1 MTRYRSSGGA
11 EYAAFTE
18 QCEAFQLAG
27 PGQRGRPDI
36 GSGFGFGFDIGF
48 GFGFGFGSPDA
59 AGTPEVCLSGL

>member
-36 GSGFGFGFDIGF
+36 DIGF
-48 GFGFGFGSPDA
+48 AIGFGFGFGSPDA

>member
-36 GSGFGFGFDIGF
+36 GSGSGFGFGFDIGI
-48 GFGFGFGSPDA
+48 GIGSPDA

>member
-36 GSGFGFGFDIGF
+36 GFGSGS
-48 GFGFGFGSPDA
+48 GFGFGSPDA

>member
-36 GSGFGFGFDIGF
+36 DIGFDIGI
-48 GFGFGFGSPDA
+48 GSPET